1 MNEAAYAFVS
11 TSKERKQL
19 GQSARKRVTGKS
31 KYVTMP
37 SDNLTP
43 KERKELNGKLSTYEM
58 DKPHTY
64 LELLAFPK
72 DIRKEY
78 LQGIM
83 DKYHPSINDLAY
95 SMLHCGRNTALEL
108 LKGLGVNWERSY
120 RNATQKFEW
129 RVFLGENITPPEPE
143 PVREDVKTPDMSFAT
158 VLQPP
163 SMGRIEHLSLHVAG
177 KPMQVSHSLPL
188 ILDPNKTYYF
198 SINITE
204 MEDKK
209 LESDPCAAAEGA

>member
-1 MNEAAYAFVS
+1 MNDATYAFVS

-19 GQSARKRVTGKS
+19 SHSAKKRVVGKG
-31 KYVTMP
+31 KYVSMP

-43 KERKELNGKLSTYEM
+43 KERKELNGKLTTYEM
-58 DKPHTY
+58 DRPHKY
-64 LELLAFPK
+64 YELLGFPK

-78 LQGIM
+78 IQGLI
-83 DKYHPSINDLAY
+83 DKYEPSINDLAR
-95 SMLHCGRNTALEL
+95 MLQCNNNTCREILDSLEI
-108 LKGLGVNWERSY
+108 KRERVHRSP
-120 RNATQKFEW
+120 AKQFEW
-129 RVFLGENITPPEPE
+129 RVFLGENITPPEQE
-143 PVREDVKTPDMSFAT
+143 PVKEEKKPDVV
-158 VLQPP
+158 VLPP

-209 LESDPCAAAEGA
+209 LESDPCAAEEGA

>member
-1 MNEAAYAFVS
+1 MNEAEYAFVS
-11 TSKERKQL
+11 TTKERKQL
-19 GQSARKRVTGKS
+19 SYSAKKRVVGKG
-31 KYVTMP
+31 KYVSLP
-37 SDNLTP
+37 SDNLTS
-43 KERKELNGKLSTYEM
+43 KERKELNGKLATYKM
-58 DKPHTY
+58 DEPHTY

-78 LQGIM
+78 LQGVM

-108 LKGLGVNWERSY
+108 LKGLDIKWERSY

-143 PVREDVKTPDMSFAT
+143 PVREDVKAPNMSFAT
-158 VLQPP
+158 VLQPA

-209 LESDPCAAAEGA
+209 VESDSRTTEEGT